1 MHDISY
7 CYYVTQAVSEDA
19 KLKMFR
25 ESLKLFINHFLLKQA
40 KSAELEFVKAKIELA
55 ERGLMA
61 GNSTFKL

>member
-1 MHDISY
+1 MTSY
-7 CYYVTQAVSEDA
+7 DTIITQAVSEDA

-40 KSAELEFVKAKIELA
+40 KSTELESVKTKIKLA

-61 GNSTFKL
+61 SNSSFKL